1 MTRMRWLD
9 GITDLMDV
17 NLSELRELVIDREA
31 WCAAK
36 SKLSKVRSRRKFFLS
51 FLFSPTCASYC
62 TCTGLSNCGA
72 ERMLES
78 SLGCKEIKP
87 VNPKGNQL

>member
-1 MTRMRWLD
+1 MCVCVCLCVCMCD
-9 GITDLMDV
+9 
-17 NLSELRELVIDREA
+17 
-31 WCAAK
+31 AK
-36 SKLSKVRSRRKFFLS
+36 SKLSKMRSRRKFFLS
-51 FLFSPTCASYC
+51 FLFFPKCASYC
-62 TCTGLSNCGA
+62 TCTVLSNCGA